1 MKQKIA
7 KITLSIF
14 KYGISILMLTALLIA
29 LTYIF
34 AFIIG
39 GETAAT
45 IDEFMFSKI
54 LPIIYVLGVLMSVIG
69 IAHLYL
75 TKYKGFRFGFHK

>member
-1 MKQKIA
+1 
-7 KITLSIF
+7 
-14 KYGISILMLTALLIA
+14 
-29 LTYIF
+29 
-34 AFIIG
+34 
-39 GETAAT
+39 
-45 IDEFMFSKI
+45 MFSEI